1 MPVHSKV
8 PQPVRL
14 PTDVLVRPARRR
26 DYPAIRRI
34 LRDAYREYAA
44 SMPPPMFKRYL
55 LDLVDLDRH
64 ARLGTLLV
72 AEVDGRICGS
82 ASFYPEASRQ
92 ELGWPAGWAGGRGL
106 AVHRAARHH
115 GVARALIAECERR
128 AREVGAPVFAFHT
141 TPFMTR
147 AVSLYDG
154 LGYVRAP
161 EYDLDLGRIF
171 GFSFDVPPRA
181 VAYRK
186 DLT

>member
-1 MPVHSKV
+1 MPLDNTVS
-8 PQPVRL
+8 QPVRL

-26 DYPAIRRI
+26 DYSAIRRI
-34 LRDAYREYAA
+34 VRDAYSEYAA
-44 SMPPPMFKRYL
+44 AMPPTMFKRYL
-55 LDLVDLDRH
+55 LDLVDLAQH

-72 AEVDGRICGS
+72 AEVDGRVCGS
-82 ASFYPEASRQ
+82 AAFYPDASLQ
-92 ELGWPAGWAGGRGL
+92 GLGWPSGWAGGRAL
-106 AVHRAARHH
+106 AVRRAARHH
-115 GVARALIAECERR
+115 GVARALIAECERL
-128 AREVGAPVFAFHT
+128 ARTVEAPVFAFHT

-154 LGYVRAP
+154 LGYRRAP

-171 GFSFDVPPRA
+171 GVSMDDPPRA